1 PPEGDMA
8 APSGGGSNSSDFVR
22 KLYKMLEDPQYASI
36 VRWGDGG
43 DSFVVL
49 ENNQFT
55 NDILPKHFKHSNF
68 ASFVRQLNK
77 YDFHKVRQNEENGQ
91 SPYGPNAWEFK
102 HPDFTIHN
110 KRNLDN
116 IRRKAPAPRK
126 AQPAEDVYQANQL
139 ALLTEQLN
147 ATQHQVQQLQEHVGQ
162 LTSSNKI
169 LVEELVALQ
178 KNVKITTQVNTE
190 LLTHLNNLDE
200 HRRNSRHS
208 GHSGH
213 SGQSSNFH
221 NGALGVLPDGNDEPS
236 IELRRAR
243 DLLNAIE
250 PDAPADRAFQRLSV
264 AYQANSPPDS
274 AASSIMFSQP
284 NSAILPPNMM
294 GTPFMDDPRH
304 LVYPAGP
311 NVGIDPFHPDHVNN
325 LPFPLPQ
332 GPPPEMPAQINLQN
346 KRKEESIWEERKP
359 RILLV
364 EDDRTCSR
372 IGSKFLHQIECSVEL
387 AQNGEE
393 AVNKIN
399 SEPDRYDVIFMD
411 IIMPNMD
418 GVSAT
423 VYIRTVSPTVPII
436 AMTSNIRAEEINH
449 YYQFGMN
456 DTLAKPFTKE
466 GMVKVVKKYCRHML
480 KNPNAADL
488 EPNGGPM
495 TGIGVSTPTY
505 NAPPPVTG
513 SGMKFETTPIN
524 SPATSSSW
532 HSPGQQL
539 AQHTSPNMDGGYMS
553 GTISVSGPQMVMT
566 PSGSFAPQMGT
577 PPIPR
582 MTGDM
587 SGGGGGG

>member
-1 PPEGDMA
+1 
-8 APSGGGSNSSDFVR
+8 
-22 KLYKMLEDPQYASI
+22 MLEDPQYASI
-36 VRWGDGG
+36 VRWGDTG

-126 AQPAEDVYQANQL
+126 AQPAEDAFQASQQL

-162 LTSSNKI
+162 LTNSNKI
-169 LVEELVALQ
+169 LVEELMTLQ
-178 KNVKITTQVNTE
+178 KNSKITNQVNSE
-190 LLTHLNNLDE
+190 LLNHLNNLDE
-200 HRRNSRHS
+200 RRRNSRHS
-208 GHSGH
+208 AHSNH
-213 SGQSSNFH
+213 SGQNSSFH
-221 NGALGVLPDGNDEPS
+221 NGNLGVLPDGNDEPS
-236 IELRRAR
+236 VELRRAR

-274 AASSIMFSQP
+274 AASSSIMYSQP
-284 NSAILPPNMM
+284 NSAVLPANML
-294 GTPFMDDPRH
+294 GGAFIEDPRH

-311 NVGIDPFHPDHVNN
+311 NIGIDPFHPDHVNN
-325 LPFPLPQ
+325 LPFPMTQAPA
-332 GPPPEMPAQINLQN
+332 EIPAQVPLP
-346 KRKEESIWEERKP
+346 KKKEEESLWGARKP
-359 RILLV
+359 RIFLV

-372 IGSKFLHQIECSVEL
+372 IGSKFLSQIDCSVEL

-399 SEPDRYDVIFMD
+399 QEPDRFDVIFMD

-423 VYIRTVSPTVPII
+423 VYIRTVAPNVPII
-436 AMTSNIRAEEINH
+436 AMTSNIRAEEIAH

-466 GMVKVVKKYCRHML
+466 GMVKVVKKYCRHLL
-480 KNPNAADL
+480 KNPNAADM

-513 SGMKFETTPIN
+513 PGGLKFETTPIN

-532 HSPGQQL
+532 HSPSQQL
-539 AQHTSPNMDGGYMS
+539 AQHTSPNMDGGYMAA
-553 GTISVSGPQMVMT
+553 GGAIGVSGPQMVMT
-566 PSGSFAPQMGT
+566 PGGSFAPQMGT
-577 PPIPR
+577 PSMPR
-582 MTGDM
+582 MSGDM
-587 SGGGGGG
+587 GNGEPPGKRQRIYTPAGGPAYRQ